1 MVQGTQAT
9 DTFSKYC
16 QMDGES
22 SNRNIPIPTILI
34 QVRCFTTLR
43 AFFSLLDATY
53 LLVVFPNPCK
63 ACASGVGGE

>member
-16 QMDGES
+16 QMVGES

-34 QVRCFTTLR
+34 QVRCFTPK
-43 AFFSLLDATY
+43 AFYSLHDATY

-63 ACASGVGGE
+63 ACASGMGGE